1 MLRERSGTGAGRSAI
16 GLRWAAGTAVVSG
29 FAIWVNRFG
38 VAAWSDAGGSLPYTT
53 AKNLVAAMV
62 LIGMLLGLSRHTE
75 AASTARSH
83 WRGLLAVAVVGGGIP
98 FALFFEGLSRATST
112 QAAFIHKT
120 LVLWVA
126 AMAIPLLGEK
136 VKGFHFAA
144 IGLLIA
150 GQVALAGGV
159 AGITVGAG
167 EMMILIATLMWSIEV
182 IIAKRLLADV
192 RPLEVGVAR
201 MAGGAAV
208 LVLIGLFNGSFGS
221 LAALGW
227 SQIGWVAVT
236 GVALSAYV
244 FTWMNALSLAPAT
257 DVTAVLV
264 GSVIVT
270 SMLEAGPVGL
280 VGAAAPGLALIAVG
294 VALVLLRPRPAA
306 ARV

>member
-1 MLRERSGTGAGRSAI
+1 MLRERSSTGTPRPGI
-16 GLRWAAGTAVVSG
+16 GLWWAAGTAVVSG

-38 VAAWSDAGGSLPYTT
+38 VAAWKEAGGSLPYTT
-53 AKNLVAAMV
+53 AKNMVAAAV
-62 LIGMLLGLSRHTE
+62 LIGMLLAMSRQTD

-83 WRGLLAVAVVGGGIP
+83 WRGLLAVAVIGGGIP
-98 FALFFEGLSRATST
+98 FALFFEGLSRASSA

-150 GQVALAGGV
+150 GQIALAGGV
-159 AGITVGAG
+159 AGITVGSG
-167 EMMILIATLMWSIEV
+167 ELMILIATLMWSVEV
-182 IIAKRLLADV
+182 IIAKRLLSEV

-201 MAGGAAV
+201 MAGGAVV
-208 LVLIGLFNGSFGS
+208 LVAIGLFNGAFGS

-227 SQIGWVAVT
+227 AQIGWVAVT
-236 GVALSAYV
+236 GLALSAYV

-264 GSVIVT
+264 GSVIIT
-270 SMLEAGPVGL
+270 ALLDSGPVGL
-280 VGAAAPGLALIAVG
+280 VGAAAPGLAMIAAG
-294 VALVLLRPRPAA
+294 VAMVLLRPRPTAE
-306 ARV
+306 RV

>member
-1 MLRERSGTGAGRSAI
+1 MLREKASIGAGRSAT
-16 GLRWAAGTAVVSG
+16 GLWWAAGTAVVSG

-38 VAAWSDAGGSLPYTT
+38 VAAWSEAGGSLPYTT
-53 AKNLVAAMV
+53 AKNLVAAAL
-62 LIGMLLGLSRHTE
+62 LIGMLVASSRRRGF
-75 AASTARSH
+75 ASTARRH
-83 WRGLLAVAVVGGGIP
+83 WRGLMAVAVVGGGIP
-98 FALFFEGLSRATST
+98 FALFFEGLSRATSA

-150 GQVALAGGV
+150 GQIALAGGV
-159 AGITVGAG
+159 AGIAVGSG
-167 EMMILIATLMWSIEV
+167 ELMILIATLMWSVEV
-182 IIAKRLLADV
+182 IIAKRLLSEV

-201 MAGGAAV
+201 MAGGAVV
-208 LVLIGLFNGSFGS
+208 LVLIGAFNGAFGS

-227 SQIGWVAVT
+227 AQVGWVALT
-236 GVALSAYV
+236 GLALSAYV

-264 GSVIVT
+264 GSVIIT
-270 SMLEAGPVGL
+270 SVLDAGPVGL
-280 VGAAAPGLALIAVG
+280 VGAAAPGMAMIAAG
-294 VALVLLRPRPAA
+294 VALVLLRPGPTAE
-306 ARV
+306 RV